1 MPLPDEGSSEC
12 EHLLTD
18 PARVAEAL
26 EATLPAPAVERLAS
40 TFRAL
45 ADPTRLRLL
54 QALGRGELCVH
65 DLAHLLGVTIS
76 AVSHQLRLLRELRIV
91 RGRRD
96 GQHVFYA
103 LDNDHVSQLLALAT
117 EHVSEQ

>member
-1 MPLPDEGSSEC
+1 MSIPHEGSPDC

-18 PARVAEAL
+18 AARVAEAL
-26 EATLPAPAVERLAS
+26 EAALPTTSVERLAS

-65 DLAHLLGVTIS
+65 DLAHLLGVTLS

-103 LDNDHVSQLLALAT
+103 LDDDHVSQLLALAT
-117 EHVSEQ
+117 EHISEK